1 MLDPVKARK
10 VVFMQKLYTMKEA
23 CDITGLT
30 YDALKFY
37 CNKGLVPFH
46 KRDRN
51 NRRIFTYHNLGWL
64 ESLKTLKQCGMS
76 IEEIKEYLNLCLKGK
91 STLLERKAM
100 LERKERDTHKQIA
113 ELKQTLDFIA
123 WKKSLYDDF
132 ISGKREYYTNLKD
145 D

>member
-1 MLDPVKARK
+1 MKK
-10 VVFMQKLYTMKEA
+10 FYTMKET

-46 KRDRN
+46 KRDKN

-64 ESLKTLKQCGMS
+64 ESLKTLKQYNMS
-76 IEEIKEYLNLCLKGK
+76 IEEIRKYLDLAMQGEP
-91 STLLERKAM
+91 TILERKAM
-100 LERKERDTHKQIA
+100 LERKEKDVQKEITR
-113 ELKQTLDFIA
+113 LKQTLDFIA

-132 ISGKREYYTNLKD
+132 ISGKREYYTNLKED
-145 D
+145 

>member
-1 MLDPVKARK
+1 MKK
-10 VVFMQKLYTMKEA
+10 FYTMKET

-30 YDALKFY
+30 YDALKLY
-37 CNKGLVPFH
+37 CNKGLVQFH
-46 KRDRN
+46 KRDKN

-76 IEEIKEYLNLCLKGK
+76 IEEIQEYLRLCMQGK

-100 LERKERDTHKQIA
+100 LEQKEEDVHKDIA
-113 ELKQTLDFIA
+113 KLKQTLDSIA

-132 ISGKREYYTNLKD
+132 ISGKREYYTNLKED
-145 D
+145 

>member
-1 MLDPVKARK
+1 MKK
-10 VVFMQKLYTMKEA
+10 FYTMKET

-64 ESLKTLKQCGMS
+64 ESLKTLKQCNMS
-76 IEEIKEYLNLCLKGK
+76 IEEIREYLDLAMQGEP
-91 STLLERKAM
+91 TILERKAM
-100 LERKERDTHKQIA
+100 LEQKEKDVQKEIA
-113 ELKQTLDFIA
+113 RLKQTLDFIA

-132 ISGKREYYTNLKD
+132 ISGKREYYTNLKED
-145 D
+145 

>member
-1 MLDPVKARK
+1 
-10 VVFMQKLYTMKEA
+10 MKET

-64 ESLKTLKQCGMS
+64 ESLKTLKQCNMS
-76 IEEIKEYLNLCLKGK
+76 IEEIREYLDLAMQGEP
-91 STLLERKAM
+91 TILERKAM
-100 LERKERDTHKQIA
+100 LEQKEKDVQKEIA
-113 ELKQTLDFIA
+113 RLKQTLDFIA

-132 ISGKREYYTNLKD
+132 ISGKRKYYTNLIED
-145 D
+145 

>member
-1 MLDPVKARK
+1 MKK
-10 VVFMQKLYTMKEA
+10 FYTMKET

-64 ESLKTLKQCGMS
+64 ESLKTLKQCNMS
-76 IEEIKEYLNLCLKGK
+76 IEEIREYLDLAMQGEP
-91 STLLERKAM
+91 TILERKAM
-100 LERKERDTHKQIA
+100 LEQKEKDVQKEIA
-113 ELKQTLDFIA
+113 RLKQTLDFIA

-132 ISGKREYYTNLKD
+132 ISGKRKYYTNLIED
-145 D
+145 